1 MPLCVLEWIT
11 LPYQALDQRSSSYKE
26 ELPTEVAQFFDA
38 VAPRTAP
45 HTHVQVTSGSYH
57 NDRALAIPGP
67 YFTGLMDL
75 IEHVR
80 KENVTIVDEFEG
92 HIY

>member
-1 MPLCVLEWIT
+1 MS
-11 LPYQALDQRSSSYKE
+11 YQALDQRSSSYKE

-67 YFTGLMDL
+67 YFTGLMDF

-80 KENVTIVDEFEG
+80 KENVTIVNEFEG